1 MLYYKNISSTEVKDF
16 SHINHKLNTH
26 TSHMGL
32 LSSVARSSNQST
44 TTLLFKPLNNSG
56 YIPTQPHTE

>member
-1 MLYYKNISSTEVKDF
+1 ME
-16 SHINHKLNTH
+16 HKLNTL

-44 TTLLFKPLNNSG
+44 TTLLFRPLNNKQLKLYS
-56 YIPTQPHTE
+56 YTLPIESFLRKNVKLHLQVL